1 MSARKTEIE
10 KERARLL
17 ASKDMAQEDRDKV
30 QRVLQ
35 NKEDELRLA
44 SEQQQRLER
53 KLQDLNS
60 KVSILVPISAVCVF
74 VKTYRYSNQ
83 YEVCTLV

>member
-35 NKEDELRLA
+35 HKEDELRLA

-60 KVSILVPISAVCVF
+60 KVSILVPVSAVCD
-74 VKTYRYSNQ
+74 
-83 YEVCTLV
+83 CADL

>member
-1 MSARKTEIE
+1 MLYYWLLGSSGPLSPRSMSARKTEIE

-30 QRVLQ
+30 QKVLQ
-35 NKEDELRLA
+35 HKEDELRLA

-60 KVSILVPISAVCVF
+60 KVS
-74 VKTYRYSNQ
+74 T
-83 YEVCTLV
+83 CTVLTLSS

>member
-60 KVSILVPISAVCVF
+60 KVSILVPVSAVCD
-74 VKTYRYSNQ
+74 
-83 YEVCTLV
+83 CADL

>member
-1 MSARKTEIE
+1 MSTRKTEIE

-30 QRVLQ
+30 QKVLQ
-35 NKEDELRLA
+35 HKEDELRLA

-60 KVSILVPISAVCVF
+60 KVS
-74 VKTYRYSNQ
+74 T
-83 YEVCTLV
+83 CTVLTLSS

>member
-1 MSARKTEIE
+1 MSTRKTEIE

-30 QRVLQ
+30 QKVLQ
-35 NKEDELRLA
+35 HKEDELRLA

-60 KVSILVPISAVCVF
+60 KVSTTVL
-74 VKTYRYSNQ
+74 
-83 YEVCTLV
+83 TLSS

>member
-30 QRVLQ
+30 QKVLQ
-35 NKEDELRLA
+35 HKEDELRLA

-60 KVSILVPISAVCVF
+60 KVS
-74 VKTYRYSNQ
+74 T
-83 YEVCTLV
+83 CTVLTLSS